1 MTPQVKGE
9 KRRAMVMDAGAEAY
23 LCAEIGR
30 HFGGTGRC
38 RAGGRNARDESI
50 CAGTAATMMGGIP
63 PSNRHSLPRMDPTQT
78 AIVFADAKTGAP
90 FLFVLSLGLLLAGGL
105 FLLRPWPPR
114 LARGLMFALVLV
126 ICGAGVFY
134 ALLDRKLVVDRS
146 TQEVAQSAR
155 ILGLG
160 RRQAW
165 KFGEF
170 QTVRVEYRPIRVNR
184 ESGMSR
190 SNPGNA
196 ERHDNYVVELV
207 GPGATVYV
215 RSYDEAS
222 EAERVAANVARA
234 GSWQARRLGYRVRT
248 GSGQPGEGIAAGEL
262 QSFETP
268 SGQQGI
274 GMSLEAWTQIQIE
287 SGAESV
293 IEVSP

>member
-1 MTPQVKGE
+1 
-9 KRRAMVMDAGAEAY
+9 
-23 LCAEIGR
+23 
-30 HFGGTGRC
+30 
-38 RAGGRNARDESI
+38 
-50 CAGTAATMMGGIP
+50 
-63 PSNRHSLPRMDPTQT
+63 MDPTQT

-90 FLFVLSLGLLLAGGL
+90 FLFVLSLGLLVACGL
-105 FLLRPWPPR
+105 FLLRPWPPK
-114 LARGLMFALVLV
+114 LPRGSMFVLVLLV
-126 ICGAGVFY
+126 CGAGMFY
-134 ALLDRKLVVDRS
+134 ALLDRKLVIDRS
-146 TQEVAQSAR
+146 QQQVAQSAR
-155 ILGLG
+155 VLGLG
-160 RRQAW
+160 RQQSW

-190 SNPGNA
+190 SNPGDA

-207 GPGATVYV
+207 GPKAAVRV

-222 EAERVAANVARA
+222 EAERAAARVARA

-268 SGQQGI
+268 TGQQGI
-274 GMSLEAWTQIQIE
+274 GMSLESWTQIQIE

-293 IEVSP
+293 IETSP